1 MKKIIAIALFF
12 VLLCSLTA
20 CSSEPLQ
27 DVQNAV
33 NDLINNEQTE
43 ADANDSPQ
51 ETLNL
56 GDSFS
61 EEFTT
66 LKSGS
71 LIHTFNSAK
80 IVTSI
85 DDIPSTGCFLREALL
100 YLNENNEWETGEL
113 PVFVQEDGSFAGA
126 YVLLIDVTTTSE
138 NAVNYTTDDLDA
150 DGYPLGEYD
159 DPYLFRVDTLG
170 TLVALNH
177 PENDELNYWGLGY
190 MEYNSLYNHDPTL
203 PDNHYSYRLEPGET
217 IEYTIGF
224 IIYEDLFT
232 AFDCEVDFS
241 QLYFNILHQSAP
253 GELIDLNLEVE

>member
-1 MKKIIAIALFF
+1 MKKNIVIALFF

-33 NDLINNEQTE
+33 NGFINNEQTE
-43 ADANDSPQ
+43 ANANNSPQ

-61 EEFTT
+61 EELTI
-66 LKSGS
+66 LKSGN
-71 LIHTFNSAK
+71 LIHTFNSAR

-85 DDIPSTGCFLREALL
+85 DDIPSTDCFLREALL
-100 YLNENNEWETGEL
+100 YLNENNEWETGDL
-113 PVFVQEDGSFAGA
+113 PAFVQEDGSFAGA

-138 NAVNYTTDDLDA
+138 NATNYTTDDLDA
-150 DGYPLGEYD
+150 EGYPLGEYD

-177 PENDELNYWGLGY
+177 PENNELNYWGLGY
-190 MEYNSLYNHDPTL
+190 MEYNSLLNHDPEL
-203 PDNHYSYRLEPGET
+203 PDNHASYRLEPGET

-224 IIYEDLFT
+224 IIYEELFT
-232 AFDCEVDFS
+232 AFDCELDFS
-241 QLYFNILHQSAP
+241 QLYFNILHQAAP
-253 GELIDLNLEVE
+253 GKLIDLNLEVE

>member
-1 MKKIIAIALFF
+1 MKKFIAFALLF

-20 CSSEPLQ
+20 CSLEPLQ

-33 NDLINNEQTE
+33 NGLINNEQTG

-61 EEFTT
+61 EAFTI

-71 LIHTFNSAK
+71 LLHTFKSAR

-85 DDIPSTGCFLREALL
+85 DDIPNTDCFLREALQ

-138 NAVNYTTDDLDA
+138 NAINYTTDDLDA
-150 DGYPLGEYD
+150 EGYPLGEYD

-177 PENDELNYWGLGY
+177 PENNELNYWPLGY
-190 MEYNSLYNHDPTL
+190 MEYNSLYYHDPEL
-203 PDNHYSYRLEPGET
+203 PDNHYSYHLEPGET

-232 AFDCEVDFS
+232 AFDCELDFS
-241 QLYFNILHQSAP
+241 QLYFNILHQAVP
-253 GELIDLNLEVE
+253 GKLIDLNLEVE

>member
-1 MKKIIAIALFF
+1 MKKFIAFALLF

-20 CSSEPLQ
+20 CSLEPLQ

-33 NDLINNEQTE
+33 NGLINNEQTG

-61 EEFTT
+61 EAFTI

-71 LIHTFNSAK
+71 LHHTFKSAR

-85 DDIPSTGCFLREALL
+85 DDIPNTDCFLREALQ

-150 DGYPLGEYD
+150 EGYPLGEYD

-177 PENDELNYWGLGY
+177 PENNELNYWPLGH
-190 MEYNSLYNHDPTL
+190 MEYNSLYYHDPEL
-203 PDNHYSYRLEPGET
+203 PDNHYSYHLEPGET

-224 IIYEDLFT
+224 IIYEDCFT
-232 AFDCEVDFS
+232 AFDCELDFS
-241 QLYFNILHQSAP
+241 QLYFNILHQAVP
-253 GELIDLNLEVE
+253 GKLIDLNLEVE